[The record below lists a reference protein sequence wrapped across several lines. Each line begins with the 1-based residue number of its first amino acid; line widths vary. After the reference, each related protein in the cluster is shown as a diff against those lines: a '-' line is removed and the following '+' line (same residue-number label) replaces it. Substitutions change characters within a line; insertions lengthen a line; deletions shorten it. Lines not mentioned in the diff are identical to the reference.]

1 MFRFLKFFICE
12 WMHYPSYDEYYKH
25 MKQTHPKL
33 MASIEASD
41 LLKGI
46 KPFKGRF
53 DFAFRNAKLQ
63 YKHYKDRKG
72 CEK

>member
-12 WMHYPSYDEYYKH
+12 WKHYPSYNEYYKN
-25 MKQTHPKL
+25 MKETHPEL
-33 MASIEASD
+33 MARIEHSD
-41 LLKGI
+41 MLKGI

-63 YKHYKDRKG
+63 YKQYKDRKG

>member
-1 MFRFLKFFICE
+1 MFKFLKFFICE
-12 WMHYPSYDEYYKH
+12 WMHYPSYDEYYKD
-25 MKQTHPKL
+25 MKEKHPQL
-33 MASIEASD
+33 MAMIENSD
-41 LLKGI
+41 ALKNV

-63 YKHYKDRKG
+63 YKHYKIRRG